1 MESAANSLQEAIL
14 YFSEFENCHKFM
26 VELRWPNGVITCP
39 RCGAEKVS
47 WLEKAR
53 VWKCYAK
60 HEKPTFT
67 LKTGTIFEESPIA
80 LEKWLPAAW
89 LVINCKN
96 GISSYELSRDLRV
109 TQKSAWF
116 MLHRVRLAMQDG
128 TVNKMSGS
136 VEADETFVGGKVPN
150 MNSKAKARR
159 ILRDGKLA
167 NSGPAGK
174 AIVMGLLERHGKG
187 ASKARVQVV
196 ARRKRYHLTPIIK
209 HHVEK
214 GANLY
219 TDELQSYRDLIEHY
233 AHEVIDHTE
242 AYVRDKVVHTNGLEN
257 FWSLFKRALKGTYV
271 SVEPF
276 HLQAYADEQCFRFN
290 NRKLTDAER
299 FAIVMSQIVG
309 KRLTYDELTGK
320 TESQAETRP

>member
-1 MESAANSLQEAIL
+1 MESAAQSLQEAIL
-14 YFSEFENCHKFM
+14 FFSEFENCRKFM
-26 VELRWPNGVITCP
+26 VELRWPKGVISCP
-39 RCGAEKVS
+39 RCGSDNVT
-47 WLEKAR
+47 WLAKAR

-67 LKTGTIFEESPIA
+67 LKTGTIFEESPIP

-96 GISSYELSRDLRV
+96 GISSYEIARALKV
-109 TQKSAWF
+109 TQKTAWF
-116 MLHRVRLAMQDG
+116 MLHRVRLAMANGDF
-128 TVNKMSGS
+128 TTKLSGS
-136 VEADETFVGGKVPN
+136 VEADETFIGGKVRN
-150 MNSKAKARR
+150 MNSRARGR
-159 ILRDGKLA
+159 MILRNGRVA
-167 NSGPAGK
+167 GGGTEGK
-174 AIVMGLLERHGKG
+174 AIVMGLLERHGK
-187 ASKARVQVV
+187 ARVQVV
-196 ARRKRYHLTPIIK
+196 PKRTR
-209 HHVEK
+209 HHISPVVNFYVEK

-219 TDELQSYRDLIEHY
+219 TDQLQSYFGMIENY

-242 AYVRDKVVHTNGLEN
+242 AYVRGQVHTNGMEN
-257 FWSLFKRALKGTYV
+257 FWSLFKRALKGTYI

-309 KRLTYDELTGK
+309 RRLTYDELTGK
-320 TESQAETRP
+320 TESQAEMRP